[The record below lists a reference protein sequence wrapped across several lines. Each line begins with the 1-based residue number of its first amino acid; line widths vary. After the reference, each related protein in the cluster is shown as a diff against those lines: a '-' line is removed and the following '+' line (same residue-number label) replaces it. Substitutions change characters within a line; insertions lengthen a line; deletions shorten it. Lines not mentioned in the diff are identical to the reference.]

1 MTSRKVKHKL
11 GSFTSLDLART
22 SLWRGLLR
30 GCVGGLLLVVGLRSR
45 RVALQQGLAVRHGA
59 GWRGE
64 GSICRSFA
72 QDPRETRYR
81 PTSAGTSDLQLASSE
96 RFFRSCAWWADPW
109 LPHAASDRKLG
120 ESLGTVDRGI
130 EASTVG
136 GRRVSTAGCFITI
149 NCCLFS

>member
-64 GSICRSFA
+64 RSIC
-72 QDPRETRYR
+72 
-81 PTSAGTSDLQLASSE
+81 
-96 RFFRSCAWWADPW
+96 
-109 LPHAASDRKLG
+109 
-120 ESLGTVDRGI
+120 
-130 EASTVG
+130 
-136 GRRVSTAGCFITI
+136 
-149 NCCLFS
+149 